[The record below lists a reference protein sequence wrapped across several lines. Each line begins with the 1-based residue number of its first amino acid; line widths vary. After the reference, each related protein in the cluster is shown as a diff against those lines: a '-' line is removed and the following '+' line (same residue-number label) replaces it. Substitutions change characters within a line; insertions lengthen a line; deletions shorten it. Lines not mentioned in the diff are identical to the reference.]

1 MGLLESAFLKI
12 LNMSITGGYV
22 IIAVLFT
29 RLLLKKVPK
38 VFSYALWSVATFRL
52 LCPVSFATPISIFS
66 LNFFDM
72 TKAQS
77 GGGQALTYIPSDI
90 GLQQIPKLTIGI
102 PMANSVIS
110 SSLPAAT
117 PMASVNPMQIWI
129 FAAAVLW
136 CIGIAAFLIYF
147 LSAYIRVR
155 NRIDGAVL
163 LEKNIYECDKIQS
176 PFVFGFL
183 QPKIYI
189 PFRMECDA
197 YEKIL
202 AHEQYHIRRRDH
214 IIKPFSFLLLAVYW
228 FNPLVWVAFLM
239 MCRDMEMSC
248 DEKVLRSMDASGK
261 KDYSMSLLSLAS
273 VRRFPAAGPLAF
285 GESGVK
291 ARVKNILKFKK
302 PGIWVILAALLLC
315 AGVIIVCASNPD
327 LTGKDTAV
335 NQKTEEELYGLYVF
349 DENLYTTPIS
359 SSFTPSKGRLLYFE
373 IAADSL
379 RVIDKEQGTTKE
391 YTAVYE
397 KKAVDENTFVV
408 PFSDMAVPP
417 DISQYKDCYQYAV
430 FSSGDSLEY
439 RLYIMDN
446 EVWLASFSGKDSW
459 LWSLYKI
466 IRSEDS
472 SIAEPN

>member
-1 MGLLESAFLKI
+1 MGLLESGFLKI
-12 LNMSITGGYV
+12 VNMSITGSYV
-22 IIAVLFT
+22 IIAVLFI

-38 VFSYALWSVATFRL
+38 VFSYALWSAVAFRL

-66 LNFFDM
+66 LKFFDM

-90 GLQQIPKLTIGI
+90 GLQQTPTLTIGI

-117 PMASVNPMQIWI
+117 SMSSVNPMQIWI

-136 CIGIAAFLIYF
+136 CIGIAAFL
-147 LSAYIRVR
+147 L
-155 NRIDGAVL
+155 
-163 LEKNIYECDKIQS
+163 
-176 PFVFGFL
+176 
-183 QPKIYI
+183 
-189 PFRMECDA
+189 
-197 YEKIL
+197 
-202 AHEQYHIRRRDH
+202 
-214 IIKPFSFLLLAVYW
+214 
-228 FNPLVWVAFLM
+228 

-248 DEKVLRSMDASGK
+248 DEKVLRSMDVSGR

-302 PGIWVILAALLLC
+302 PGIWVILAAVLLC
-315 AGVIIVCASNPD
+315 AVTIIVCTSNPD
-327 LTGKDTAV
+327 FTGKETSA
-335 NQKTEEELYGLYVF
+335 NQISAKELSGLYVF
-349 DENLYTTPIS
+349 DKNLYTTPMS
-359 SSFTPSKGRLLYFE
+359 SSFPPSKGSLLYFE

-397 KKAVDENTFVV
+397 KKAVDENTFAV

-417 DISQYKDCYQYAV
+417 DISQYKNSYQYAV
-430 FSSGDSLEY
+430 FSSGDSWEY
-439 RLYIMDN
+439 RLYIIDN
-446 EVWLASFSGKDSW
+446 EVWIASFSGRDSW

-466 IRSEDS
+466 TRSEDIS
-472 SIAEPN
+472 AVEENFD